1 MSTGSRAEVFHKK
14 VSHTSGDLT
23 VSKLKLNPTSGEIVS
38 KAKSKQGKKNDWA
51 KSTKKARDEMI
62 QKGLIEKGEM
72 VLFNV
77 GPKGKMLYE
86 LAKKYSSS

>member
-1 MSTGSRAEVFHKK
+1 MSTGSRAEVMHKK

-23 VSKLKLNPTSGEIVS
+23 ASKLKVNPKSGEIVS

-51 KSTKKARDEMI
+51 KATKKARDEMI
-62 QKGLIEKGEM
+62 KKGDIEKGEM

-77 GPKGKMLYE
+77 GAKGKKLYE
-86 LAKKYSSS
+86 LAKKYSS

>member
-14 VSHTSGDLT
+14 VGHTSGDLT
-23 VSKLKLNPTSGEIVS
+23 ASKLKLNPKSGEIVS

-62 QKGLIEKGEM
+62 KKGLIEKGEM

-86 LAKKYSSS
+86 LAKKYSSA